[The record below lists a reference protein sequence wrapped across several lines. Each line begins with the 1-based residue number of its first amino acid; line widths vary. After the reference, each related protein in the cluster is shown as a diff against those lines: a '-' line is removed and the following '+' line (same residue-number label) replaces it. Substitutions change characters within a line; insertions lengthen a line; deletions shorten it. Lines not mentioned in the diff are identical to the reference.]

1 MKNDAVFSRLPGPNL
16 TYLLG
21 QHFIFAHGFE

>member
-1 MKNDAVFSRLPGPNL
+1 ML

-21 QHFIFAHGFE
+21 QHFSGNNLK